1 MSTTGNAC
9 VDRVFPPVFF
19 YHFHFK
25 LTIASTSMKIIKPI
39 GLLRRSSTEED
50 DIEKQL
56 SPMPLDACTSPS
68 LSGKHIVPKPPQAQL
83 PERFQDISSS
93 GAQSGRSKLEDTV
106 TTNRPKRRR
115 RKAKVAGPNASM
127 AEAEG
132 VLDNDG
138 DEFVV
143 RHKGEFF
150 HSLRKEQLQ
159 RVLDPLL
166 TNGSSTLLLC
176 CGQEDR
182 CRIIPVQIND
192 SSDSAAQWNET
203 QRAWNQ
209 QNANWRSWLPWR
221 GVKSVT
227 VGQVHTCPMIADNKS
242 LLIIER
248 DLGSNSR

>member
-1 MSTTGNAC
+1 
-9 VDRVFPPVFF
+9 
-19 YHFHFK
+19 
-25 LTIASTSMKIIKPI
+25 MKIIKPV

-56 SPMPLDACTSPS
+56 SPVPLDACTSPS
-68 LSGKHIVPKPPQAQL
+68 RSGKHIVPKSPQAQL
-83 PERFQDISSS
+83 PDRFQDILSS
-93 GAQSGRSKLEDTV
+93 GSQSGRRKLEDTV

-115 RKAKVAGPNASM
+115 RKAKVAGPNAFM

-143 RHKGEFF
+143 RHKAEFF

-192 SSDSAAQWNET
+192 SADSAAQWNET

-221 GVKSVT
+221 GVKSVA
-227 VGQVHTCPMIADNKS
+227 VGQVHTCPMITDNKFF
-242 LLIIER
+242 LIIER